1 MAKRGT
7 FDTLD
12 LALFTGGVVGGG
24 ITGLMCTSSGAATY
38 KLVKAAAS
46 EDTTEYEIVL
56 VPGMVLDFPCSWD
69 VTITTAAGAAVSAG
83 KVYVQFMQFYK

>member
-1 MAKRGT
+1 MAKRGK

-12 LALFTGGVVGGG
+12 LSLFTGGVVGGG
-24 ITGLMCTSSGAATY
+24 ITGLWCTSTGAGTY
-38 KLVKAAAS
+38 KLVKEAAS

-69 VTITTAAGAAVSAG
+69 VTITTDTGAEVTAG
-83 KVYVQFMQFYK
+83 KVNIQFMQFYK